1 MSLYGS
7 NRSIAQLVYMDT
19 ICELFATKLKE
30 IRLSKKL
37 NKSKLSELAGLDISY
52 IGKIERGEKS
62 PNLRTIIKL
71 AKAFNVPVKDLFD
84 F

>member
-1 MSLYGS
+1 
-7 NRSIAQLVYMDT
+7 MDE
-19 ICELFATKLKE
+19 ICKQFATNLKK

-52 IGKIERGEKS
+52 IGKIERCEKF
-62 PNLRTIIKL
+62 PNIKTIAKL
-71 AKAFNVPVKDLFD
+71 AIALEIPVKDLFD